1 MAVMRLPASVRY
13 VILRRAYEAAH
24 APMICVP
31 NRLNWTT
38 RGATNNFMVQETQTT
53 PQPETQPL
61 PQPEEAMGPAPITMK
76 SLLEAGVHFGH
87 QKRRWNPKMSR
98 YIFAHRNG
106 IHIIDLQKTLRM
118 LDGVCDFVA
127 DVAAEGRK
135 VLMVGTKKQA
145 QDTIITEAQ
154 RSNAFFVTTRWLG
167 GTLTNFKTIQ
177 SRIDYMVQLET
188 RREKG
193 EFEFLPKKE
202 SLKLEY
208 SIARL
213 NRYLGG
219 IKEMTEMPGALFVID
234 VGKESIA
241 VAEAR
246 RVGVPV
252 VALVDSDCD
261 PDLVDYPIPGNDDAI
276 RSIRLIT
283 NRIADAI
290 IEGNNRRLAFESED
304 MLATEDDESDS
315 VDIGAVPTVTVEEF
329 TASAPEGELASGA
342 STEAPTV
349 AAEAPTVAAEAPA
362 AAADAPAALADAPA
376 VAAEAPTVAAEAP
389 AVAAEAPAVAAEAPA
404 VAAEAPAVA
413 AEAPA
418 VAAEAP
424 AVAAEAPPQRRHR
437 QSQRRHRQSQQ
448 TRPQRLPRHPRPPP
462 RPAHPPPGHDR
473 LLPRRG
479 VRVRPPHP

>member
-1 MAVMRLPASVRY
+1 
-13 VILRRAYEAAH
+13 
-24 APMICVP
+24 
-31 NRLNWTT
+31 
-38 RGATNNFMVQETQTT
+38 MVQETQTT

-349 AAEAPTVAAEAPA
+349 AAEAPTVAAEAPTVAAEAPA

-424 AVAAEAPPQRRHR
+424 AVAAEAPAVAAECSRSGGARGHSRRARSACQDTQGLR
-437 QSQRRHRQSQQ
+437 QDPHILRQDTIDFCQG
-448 TRPQRLPRHPRPPP
+448 
-462 RPAHPPPGHDR
+462 AGC
-473 LLPRRG
+473 G
-479 VRVRPPHP
+479 